1 MTAADASSDS
11 PSPPTPVGP
20 VDATTVDGQEVTFA
34 WKPVSEADRY
44 RLQIAETARFDEL
57 VLDEDVGNETAVT
70 VGNQLPTD
78 GQTFFWRVQAGSL
91 EEWGAPSAVES
102 FIAATEEA
110 SEQDLTAPEDK
121 GPITGLARAA
131 KREVTRRVFSLE
143 DQFEEER
150 ERGVAYEGIAAN
162 QIMAIAVSILVV
174 ILIAV
179 AVLFGWYGQVAQDTQ
194 ASATS
199 GQNYEMLQQ
208 SETEAQQDLTQYEV
222 VDEEEGVY
230 QIPIDRAMDVIATEE
245 YERTQAGSGTDAT
258 QADGVGE

>member
-1 MTAADASSDS
+1 MTAADASSDA
-11 PSPPTPVGP
+11 PSAPTLVGP
-20 VDATTVDGQEVTFA
+20 VDATTVDGREVTFA

-44 RLQIAETARFDEL
+44 RLQVAETARFDTL
-57 VLDEDVGNETAVT
+57 VLDEDVGDETAVT

-78 GQTFFWRVQAGSL
+78 GQTLFWRVAAGTGD
-91 EEWGAPSAVES
+91 EWGEPSAVES

-110 SEQDLTAPEDK
+110 SEQQLLGTEDA

-131 KREVTRRVFSLE
+131 KREVTQRVFTLE

-150 ERGVAYEGIAAN
+150 ERGVAYEGIAAS

-179 AVLFGWYGQVAQDTQ
+179 AVLFGWYGQVRQEAQ
-194 ASATS
+194 ASATNE
-199 GQNYEMLQQ
+199 QNYEMLQQ
-208 SETEAQQDLTQYEV
+208 SEMEAQQDLTQYEV

-230 QIPIDRAMDVIATEE
+230 QIPIDRAMDIIATEE
-245 YERTQAGSGTDAT
+245 YQRTRSSSDAGAAQTD
-258 QADGVGE
+258 GSE